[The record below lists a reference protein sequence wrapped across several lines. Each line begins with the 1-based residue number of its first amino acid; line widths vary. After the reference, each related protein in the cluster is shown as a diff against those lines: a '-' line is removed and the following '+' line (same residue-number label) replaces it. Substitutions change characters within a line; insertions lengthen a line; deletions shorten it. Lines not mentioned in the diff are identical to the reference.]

1 METMGFPRTHNT
13 YWLFRYLTGYGTLI
27 DMRPFTLPVTQRY
40 VLLQL
45 FQYIGSNKMVL
56 TKKDG
61 DGKKNYISM
70 LLHSIT
76 KLHSKCLHSLAKVLC
91 FPDKLCVDLQN
102 FASSCKKYC
111 VSQ

>member
-13 YWLFRYLTGYGTLI
+13 YWLFRYLAGYGALI

-40 VLLQL
+40 ILLQL

-56 TKKDG
+56 TKKDD

-76 KLHSKCLHSLAKVLC
+76 KLHSKCLHSLAKSIVFPSNTLC
-91 FPDKLCVDLQN
+91 SLAKALNSSKKL
-102 FASSCKKYC
+102 
-111 VSQ
+111 

>member
-13 YWLFRYLTGYGTLI
+13 YWLFRYLAGYGALI
-27 DMRPFTLPVTQRY
+27 DMRPFTLPVTKRY

-45 FQYIGSNKMVL
+45 FQYIGS
-56 TKKDG
+56 KKVG

-102 FASSCKKYC
+102 FASSCKMYC